1 MPDDI
6 YRKHSYNT
14 TMRRLIAVLIGI
26 FIFAAVSFPAFAQ
39 TAPLPD
45 QPLPVT
51 ESFAKGKILKIQNES
66 TTNIAGYKTYDQT
79 LQVKILEGSEKDKII
94 TLDKQADFRLAD
106 AMKSYVGET
115 VILDI
120 MKRPGEST
128 QYTITDSYR
137 LDKLVYIFIAFF
149 IFILLVAGK
158 KGVGAVLGLMVSLAV
173 ILWFIVPQMLHGY
186 DPLTVSVIGCFMIL
200 VVTTFLAHGFS
211 KQTAIAVTSTFIA
224 LLATVLFSYLAV
236 QLAHLAGL
244 GTEDSYILE
253 LNPTQSINPKGL
265 LLGGILIG
273 TLGALN
279 DITTTQVAAIFAL
292 FKSNAKLSALEL
304 AEHGLFIG
312 REHIVSLVNTLVLAY
327 AGSSLPIFI
336 FFILNPSHL
345 PVWVIVNNES
355 VSEEIVRTV
364 AGSMGLILAIP
375 ITTILATWYVT
386 TKLKKA

>member
-1 MPDDI
+1 MTETGGI
-6 YRKHSYNT
+6 CIIKHMRKF
-14 TMRRLIAVLIGI
+14 LIGVTSLFI
-26 FIFAAVSFPAFAQ
+26 FIMAALPVFAQ
-39 TAPLPD
+39 TTPLPD
-45 QPLPVT
+45 QPLPVD
-51 ESFAKGKILKIQNES
+51 ESFAKGKVLKILNES
-66 TTNIAGYKTYDQT
+66 VTNIAGYKTYDQT
-79 LQVKILEGSEKDKII
+79 LQVQVLEGSDKGKIV

-106 AMKSYVGET
+106 AMKSHVGET

-120 MKRPGEST
+120 MKRPGEAT

-137 LDKLVYIFIAFF
+137 LDKLLYIFIAFF
-149 IFILLVAGK
+149 ILILLAAGK
-158 KGVGAVLGLMVSLAV
+158 KGVGAVLGLLVSLAV
-173 ILWFIVPQMLHGY
+173 ILWFVVPQMLHGS
-186 DPLTVSVIGCFMIL
+186 DPLTISVIGCFIIL
-200 VVTTFLAHGFS
+200 LLTTFLAHGFS
-211 KQTAIAVTSTFIA
+211 KQTAIAVTSTCIA

-292 FKSNAKLSALEL
+292 FKSNSKLSALEL

-375 ITTILATWYVT
+375 ITTLLATWYVSST
-386 TKLKKA
+386 LKKN

>member
-1 MPDDI
+1 M
-6 YRKHSYNT
+6 RKLFLAFICIFVFLT
-14 TMRRLIAVLIGI
+14 T
-26 FIFAAVSFPAFAQ
+26 AVSAHAQ
-39 TAPLPD
+39 TTPLPD
-45 QPLPVT
+45 QPLPVD
-51 ESFAKGKILKIQNES
+51 ESFAKGHVLKIFSES
-66 TTNIAGYKTYDQT
+66 ITNIAGYKTYDQK
-79 LQVKILEGSEKDKII
+79 LQVKVLEGSDKGKII
-94 TLDKQADFRLAD
+94 TVDKQADFRLAD
-106 AMKSYVGET
+106 AMKSYTGET

-120 MKRPGEST
+120 MKRPNEPT

-149 IFILLVAGK
+149 VFILFAAGK
-158 KGVGAVLGLMVSLAV
+158 KGIGAVLGLLVSLAV

-186 DPLTVSVIGCFMIL
+186 DPLTVSVIGCFIIL
-200 VVTTFLAHGFS
+200 LVTTFLAHGFS
-211 KQTAIAVTSTFIA
+211 KQTAIAVISTFIA

-253 LNPTQSINPKGL
+253 LNPNQSINPKGL
-265 LLGGILIG
+265 LLSGILIG

-375 ITTILATWYVT
+375 ITTLLATWYVT